1 MNARRGRSGLQG
13 VFERIGVWSRS
24 PRNPSRT
31 DSRSAAVSANPPA
44 SHALTQ
50 TREYPSPV
58 LVAKI
63 VKPVTAASSIQA
75 NVIRRSSSAGPGLAP
90 FGGVGRLAV
99 SMGADASQVN

>member
-1 MNARRGRSGLQG
+1 MVKPAHGACASRDAIVRPSVPAPTIATWRWL
-13 VFERIGVWSRS
+13 RPRSRS

-31 DSRSAAVSANPPA
+31 DSRSAAVSAKPPA

-63 VKPVTAASSIQA
+63 VKPVTAASSIHA
-75 NVIRRSSSAGPGLAP
+75 NVIRRSSSASPAP
-90 FGGVGRLAV
+90 RCG
-99 SMGADASQVN
+99 S